1 MVRIIEATSVVVA
14 GCIWEG
20 RDGALLFDADGV
32 SVLQGEGVV
41 EMDSGGSLKH
51 LSSVQTSLILSA

>member
-1 MVRIIEATSVVVA
+1 MVVA
-14 GCIWEG
+14 RCRWAG

-41 EMDSGGSLKH
+41 EMDSGDGS
-51 LSSVQTSLILSA
+51 VAEV